1 MRDLLDVID
10 REATNEQGL
19 RDVLTLNVTIN
30 DMNHLWQGGAM
41 AATVDGRLAG
51 TPLSENLSPTVGYA
65 QSVTQL
71 LNSVAKLPFDR
82 IHSGALNVRLRRD
95 AVRGK
100 AGLIRLKAL
109 IETYFEQGGMQ
120 LQISIADTEE
130 LRRAQQCPENYGD
143 LSVRIT
149 GYSAI
154 FVDMSPTAQ
163 EEFIR
168 RDELG

>member
-1 MRDLLDVID
+1 M
-10 REATNEQGL
+10 
-19 RDVLTLNVTIN
+19 LTLNVTIN
-30 DMNHLWQGGAM
+30 DMNHLWQGGTM

-82 IHSGALNVRLRRD
+82 IHSGALNIRLRRD
-95 AVRGK
+95 AVHGD

-109 IETYFEQGGMQ
+109 IESYFELGGMQ
-120 LQISIADTEE
+120 LQVSMADTEE
-130 LRRAQQCPENYGD
+130 LRRAQQCPESYGD

>member
-1 MRDLLDVID
+1 MSRQGVL
-10 REATNEQGL
+10 RRQEQ
-19 RDVLTLNVTIN
+19 DDYVLEVQCHAEHGEKISPSPP
-30 DMNHLWQGGAM
+30 GS
-41 AATVDGRLAG
+41 
-51 TPLSENLSPTVGYA
+51 PLSENLSPTVGYA

-95 AVRGK
+95 AVRGE

-120 LQISIADTEE
+120 LQVSIADTED

-154 FVDMSPTAQ
+154 YVDMSPTAQ